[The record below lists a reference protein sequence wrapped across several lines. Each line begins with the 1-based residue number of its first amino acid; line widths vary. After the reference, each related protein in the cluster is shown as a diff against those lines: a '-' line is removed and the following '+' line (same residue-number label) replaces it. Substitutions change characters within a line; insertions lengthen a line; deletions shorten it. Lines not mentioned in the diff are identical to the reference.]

1 MIVSI
6 NQPAYLPWLG
16 YFHRIAESDL
26 HVVLDH
32 VQFEKNSFVNRNK
45 MRTAEGWTW
54 LSVPVKTKGH
64 FGDLPIEKLEIDNR
78 RNWCGKHLATLTQAY
93 ARAPYMSEYSGFLEE
108 VFSKEWDHLADL
120 CRHMTGFFLEAL
132 GIDTPL
138 VESSTLSVDTA
149 KSRMVLDLC
158 REMTATTYLS
168 GALGKNYLDKDMFN
182 EAGIKLVYQD
192 YRHPVYTQCQPGD
205 MVPFMGILDLLLNH
219 GSKSRDILMDGQQTL
234 PTTD

>member
-1 MIVSI
+1 VIVSI

-54 LSVPVKTKGH
+54 LTVPVKTKGH
-64 FGDLPIEKLEIDNR
+64 FGDLSIEKLEIDNH
-78 RNWCGKHLATLTQAY
+78 RNWRDKHLATLKQAY
-93 ARAPYMSEYSGFLEE
+93 ARAPYMVEYLGFLEE

-132 GIDTPL
+132 KIETPL
-138 VESSTLSVDTA
+138 VESSTIPVGTS
-149 KSRMVLDLC
+149 KSQMVLDLC
-158 REMTATTYLS
+158 REMKATTYLS
-168 GALGKNYLDKDMFN
+168 GALGKDYLDGDMFS
-182 EAGIKLVYQD
+182 EAGIEVIYQD
-192 YRHPVYTQCQPGD
+192 YRHPVYTQCQPGET
-205 MVPFMGILDLLLNH
+205 VPFMGILDLLLNH
-219 GSKSRDILMDGQQTL
+219 GLESRNILMGGQEIL
-234 PTTD
+234 PVTD